1 MNIQTLKAK
10 FNQAV
15 AGVKQAFHNAK
26 MTLVAFWANHR
37 RTILQLAALIV
48 IGVVVSVLCVYFWR
62 RSPIFRAI
70 VLAMVAGLAL
80 GLNNILAWLKNHVP
94 QEQLV
99 KAVGHPMD
107 NFIGEPATD
116 YAGYNVVGAEDPSLF
131 LAADG
136 RMN

>member
-10 FNQAV
+10 FDQAV
-15 AGVKQAFHNAK
+15 AGFKLAFNK
-26 MTLVAFWANHR
+26 VRINLVAFWANHR
-37 RTILQLAALIV
+37 RTILRLVALVV
-48 IGVVVSVLCVYFWR
+48 IGVVISVLCVYFWR
-62 RSPIFRAI
+62 RSPVFRAI

-107 NFIGEPATD
+107 DFIGEPATD